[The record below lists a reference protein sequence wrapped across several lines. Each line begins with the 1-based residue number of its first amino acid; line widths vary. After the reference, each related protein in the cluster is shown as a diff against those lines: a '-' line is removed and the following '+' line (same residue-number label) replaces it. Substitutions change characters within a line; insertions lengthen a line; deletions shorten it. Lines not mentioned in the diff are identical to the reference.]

1 MTYEEKLTEIGE
13 DLQRNNLNSLALY
26 IAELVDDNFYDYC
39 GDEPDLY
46 SEPSEVEEII
56 IEHLTDLRFS
66 LIGHGFGEMQDEF
79 WPRIDNSEDFKDQV
93 YDATKVRKYWLSDD
107 KQATFG
113 SWPLNY
119 TETEVWAEIKEQIDT
134 PAGTIRVGEY
144 SE

>member
-1 MTYEEKLTEIGE
+1 MTYEEKLTQIGE
-13 DLQRNNLNSLALY
+13 DLQRNDLNSLALY
-26 IAELVDDNFYDYC
+26 IAELIDDNFDEYC
-39 GDEPDLY
+39 DDEWDLY
-46 SEPSEVEEII
+46 SDPAEVEEVII
-56 IEHLTDLRFS
+56 QNLTDLRFG

-79 WPRIDNSEDFKDQV
+79 WPRIDNSENFKRQV

-119 TETEVWAEIKEQIDT
+119 LDSEVWAELRKQGHDLT
-134 PAGTIRVGEY
+134 GTIRIGEY